1 VRFLDIFGN
10 HCDVAGVALALHP
23 GVEMLPGLWEGNR
36 FVHPAKVRRSNQ
48 LGKFFV
54 NRSKLFGIVKTASTF
69 VPEIRTENPAE
80 LLPMENMTIAEVAET
95 YQAKADTLYR
105 KAGRTWTDRKWS
117 IHSVVTEE
125 EARFL
130 LGDLDLPA
138 PAPERKKSPKPD
150 VAPARKPEHA
160 QNPAGGNARVPRK
173 WAASD
178 LVLAG
183 LLASAVLASVRN
195 LYHVTW
201 NLSEQH
207 TDAALLTAVLCLSA
221 PGFIIAGVGRQP
233 VLVLAVAIMAFEA
246 FCNLAVIYGGLMG
259 VGKSG
264 NPTRFLGLVC
274 DIFGSGSHWTALAL
288 GGVSAGILAAV
299 QFTAIFQLKK

>member
-1 VRFLDIFGN
+1 
-10 HCDVAGVALALHP
+10 
-23 GVEMLPGLWEGNR
+23 
-36 FVHPAKVRRSNQ
+36 
-48 LGKFFV
+48 
-54 NRSKLFGIVKTASTF
+54 
-69 VPEIRTENPAE
+69 
-80 LLPMENMTIAEVAET
+80 MENMTIAEVAET

-105 KAGRTWTDRKWS
+105 KAGRIWSGRKWS

-125 EARFL
+125 EARIL

-138 PAPERKKSPKPD
+138 PRPIKEYASAANRGEKMAVPDQHLKPGAEVSGGKVPAPKPKG
-150 VAPARKPEHA
+150 APAS
-160 QNPAGGNARVPRK
+160 PRK

-178 LVLAG
+178 LVLVG

-207 TDAALLTAVLCLSA
+207 ADAALLTAVLCLSA

-233 VLVLAVAIMAFEA
+233 VLVLALAIMAFEA